1 MGIQLGRPILLGICV
16 LAVGAQALLLILQA
30 PESRGEARPYSTFL
44 RDAAQGR
51 VTHVTVS
58 GQHVAGRLVS
68 GESFHTTVP
77 AGDTRYLGLLV
88 RSGTTV
94 RGEPSVPSGPWLV
107 VLTAFTPLALA
118 GALWVLLGRDPGPE
132 AEAGP
137 GTNTRWERR
146 EPIPTVTF
154 DDVGGLEDAK
164 EELGELIRFLRDPGP
179 FLTVGARPPRG
190 ILLVG
195 PPGCGKTLLAR
206 AIAGEARVPALYASG
221 SEFVEI
227 VAGVGA
233 QRVRDLFQR
242 AREQAPCLVV
252 LDAID
257 AVGRRRQGSLDGARE
272 EQDQTLNQLLVE
284 LDGFDAS
291 RGVAVIATTSLP
303 QVLDPALVRPGR
315 FDRQIVLE
323 PPPLPDRRAIL
334 AVHLRRR
341 PVDGRVD
348 LDHVALR
355 TPGLTGADL
364 AHLVNDAALLAA
376 RRGRSS
382 IGPEDVED
390 ALERVTRGPGGAW
403 RLLCRRGRELA
414 AYHEAGHAL
423 VALLLPGASVPFRVT
438 AASGAADPEWWPGPR
453 ERAPLT
459 RRELRADLAVLLAGR
474 EAELL
479 ALGDVSTRGAGDL
492 RRATELAL
500 QMVCRFG
507 MSDALGPVA
516 LRVSGAA
523 EATASRI
530 DLEVRRIIEE
540 CAAQARCLLTAKRR
554 ALVRVAGALA
564 AGKSLGRDELA
575 ALVRGRPRRRHGP
588 PSRTSTPLRG
598 SRGRGVARGV
608 GSTEP
613 KDGARGAPVAPM
625 APRRSESDLR
635 LD

>member
-146 EPIPTVTF
+146 EPI
-154 DDVGGLEDAK
+154 
-164 EELGELIRFLRDPGP
+164 RFLRDPGP
-179 FLTVGARPPRG
+179 CLTVGARPPRG

-364 AHLVNDAALLAA
+364 AHLVNDAALLA
-376 RRGRSS
+376 
-382 IGPEDVED
+382 
-390 ALERVTRGPGGAW
+390 
-403 RLLCRRGRELA
+403 
-414 AYHEAGHAL
+414 
-423 VALLLPGASVPFRVT
+423 
-438 AASGAADPEWWPGPR
+438 
-453 ERAPLT
+453 
-459 RRELRADLAVLLAGR
+459 
-474 EAELL
+474 
-479 ALGDVSTRGAGDL
+479 
-492 RRATELAL
+492 
-500 QMVCRFG
+500 
-507 MSDALGPVA
+507 
-516 LRVSGAA
+516 
-523 EATASRI
+523 
-530 DLEVRRIIEE
+530 
-540 CAAQARCLLTAKRR
+540 
-554 ALVRVAGALA
+554 
-564 AGKSLGRDELA
+564 
-575 ALVRGRPRRRHGP
+575 
-588 PSRTSTPLRG
+588 
-598 SRGRGVARGV
+598 
-608 GSTEP
+608 
-613 KDGARGAPVAPM
+613 
-625 APRRSESDLR
+625 
-635 LD
+635 